1 MTGAEQVGTGGGSKW
16 RIRSGWNSWRKLWAG
31 LRNAV
36 TAPQDTR
43 TSTIHFHGRAFV
55 SEFNSVTDRANKP
68 VSGVLYPLFVPAVT
82 EQHAAGNF

>member
-43 TSTIHFHGRAFV
+43 TSTIHFHGEGFRQRVQLGDRSRKQAGKRRA
-55 SEFNSVTDRANKP
+55 
-68 VSGVLYPLFVPAVT
+68 LPAVRSS
-82 EQHAAGNF
+82 GD